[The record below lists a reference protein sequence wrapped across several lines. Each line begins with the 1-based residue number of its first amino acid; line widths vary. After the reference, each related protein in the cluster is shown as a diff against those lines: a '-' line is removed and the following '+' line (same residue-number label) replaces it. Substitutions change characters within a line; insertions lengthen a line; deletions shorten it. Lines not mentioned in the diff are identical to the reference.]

1 MGAPPRYGHGRWWGH
16 QASRLAVA
24 SPLIQLFFWDARRW
38 FASFPHAQAA
48 AGGKQRAAGG
58 RDRGELGQ
66 ADPRHVDVDRLYL
79 AAPEVGLVPEASA
92 APVSQELLPP
102 LPVRQGAGPA
112 LEGVE
117 VTPVLT
123 HSRVGREQ
131 REQHG
136 LVQQQT
142 VGLRFDR
149 LADLR
154 AERDEGRQAL
164 RLVDPHPQV

>member
-66 ADPRHVDVDRLYL
+66 ADPWHVDVDRLDL
-79 AAPEVGLVPEASA
+79 AAAEVGLMPEAGT
-92 APVSQELLPP
+92 APVAQELLPP
-102 LPVRQGAGPA
+102 LPVRQGPGPA

-123 HSRVGREQ
+123 HPRMRRDQ
-131 REQHG
+131 RKQQV
-136 LVQQQT
+136 LVQQQAI
-142 VGLRFDR
+142 GLRFDR

-154 AERDEGRQAL
+154 AERHQRSQAPGAL
-164 RLVDPHPQV
+164 TLIPR